1 VVLSKLR
8 FGSQI
13 VYRWPSMAER
23 RQKCSLDSGR
33 ISSPGVAGA
42 TFIVTVA
49 AVVLIGFAET
59 LGALPGK

>member
-1 VVLSKLR
+1 
-8 FGSQI
+8 
-13 VYRWPSMAER
+13 MAER
-23 RQKCSLDSGR
+23 RQKCSPDSGR